1 MAYLFR
7 NLSDHLE
14 VELTS
19 YVADFL
25 RIHPSAELLVGCDS
39 QNHDGA
45 THFAVVVGLHIP
57 GRGARV
63 LYARW
68 ATRLMYDICT
78 RLLEEVRHSVEV
90 AETIR
95 TGIDVKVSWIDIDV
109 NPDAR
114 YESNRI
120 FSSAVGLVTGMGYRV
135 RHKGDSPLMTH
146 AADQLVK

>member
-1 MAYLFR
+1 MAYRFKC
-7 NLSDHLE
+7 LSDHLE
-14 VELTS
+14 VELTT
-19 YVADFL
+19 YIADFL
-25 RIHPSAELLVGCDS
+25 KVNPSAEILVGCDS

-45 THFAVVVGLHIP
+45 THFAVVIGLHIP

-63 LYARW
+63 LYTRW
-68 ATRLMYDICT
+68 ATRLMYDIST

-90 AETIR
+90 AEIIR
-95 TGIDVKVSWIDIDV
+95 TGIDITVTWIDIDV

-114 YESNRI
+114 FESNRV

>member
-1 MAYLFR
+1 MAYRFR
-7 NLSDHLE
+7 SLSDHQE
-14 VELTS
+14 VELTT
-19 YVADFL
+19 YIADFL
-25 RIHPSAELLVGCDS
+25 RVHPSAELLVGCDS

-68 ATRLMYDICT
+68 TTRLMYDICT

-90 AETIR
+90 AENIR
-95 TGIDVKVSWIDIDV
+95 TGIDVTVSWIDIDV

>member
-1 MAYLFR
+1 MAYHFR
-7 NLSDHLE
+7 SLSDHQE
-14 VELTS
+14 VELTT

-25 RIHPSAELLVGCDS
+25 RDNPSAELLVGCDS

-63 LYARW
+63 IYARW
-68 ATRLMYDICT
+68 ETRLMYDICT

-95 TGIDVKVSWIDIDV
+95 TGIDVTVSWIDIDV

-135 RHKGDSPLMTH
+135 RHKGDFPLMTH

>member
-1 MAYLFR
+1 
-7 NLSDHLE
+7 
-14 VELTS
+14 
-19 YVADFL
+19 
-25 RIHPSAELLVGCDS
+25 
-39 QNHDGA
+39 
-45 THFAVVVGLHIP
+45 
-57 GRGARV
+57 
-63 LYARW
+63 
-68 ATRLMYDICT
+68 
-78 RLLEEVRHSVEV
+78 V

-95 TGIDVKVSWIDIDV
+95 TGIDVTVSWIDIDV